1 MTQLTP
7 EILELSLRPKNVG
20 IAANADGFGADV
32 DLACGSVV
40 RFSISLSIDGKAV
53 TGVRFNSNGCGY
65 MVAVADAL
73 SSHLSGRHLNSLGG
87 LQQIDLA
94 ETISTIVGPIPH
106 ERGHCAATC
115 IAAVRTAFANCRE
128 RRIAGFHG
136 DDPLICSCFGVGENT
151 IRAVIEQNNADSVD
165 AVTTACNAGGGCGS
179 CRMLIQELIDSVI
192 EPI

>member
-1 MTQLTP
+1 MARP
-7 EILELSLRPKNVG
+7 AELFAS
-20 IAANADGFGADV
+20 ATAGAGAP
-32 DLACGSVV
+32 DLA
-40 RFSISLSIDGKAV
+40 
-53 TGVRFNSNGCGY
+53 GVIANLGDNEYDFIGTPF
-65 MVAVADAL
+65 ADATSL
-73 SSHLSGRHLNSLGG
+73 DALKAEMNDIAGRWSWARQIYGHVYSAKRDSLGG
-87 LQQIDLA
+87 LQQMDLA

-106 ERGHCAATC
+106 ERRHCAATC
-115 IAAVRTAFANCRE
+115 IAAVRNAFANCRE

-136 DDPLICSCFGVGENT
+136 DDPLICSCFGVGEDT